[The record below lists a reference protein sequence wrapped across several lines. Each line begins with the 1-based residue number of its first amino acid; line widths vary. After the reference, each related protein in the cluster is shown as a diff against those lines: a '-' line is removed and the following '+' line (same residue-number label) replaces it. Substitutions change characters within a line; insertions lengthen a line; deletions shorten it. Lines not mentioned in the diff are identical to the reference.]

1 MNRRVKTYNSY
12 IKESWINNTEQA
24 GNREFSIIKVMTKSG
39 EKISMCYTSEVKE
52 YGVSLQDNL
61 DFITAVSLVP
71 TFGRELGLSE
81 FDSKSDEI
89 IAVIPNF
96 MISKKPKA
104 TNYKDTADCCIDENP
119 IFPEDICHA
128 PSTSTLSSLPSTSSG
143 MDISFTVTTIDEDF
157 KAKRNEEQL
166 KKKEEIMAK
175 INRLEHILDTKSKD
189 NNVPVE
195 TEEEVKEIAMQL
207 ESLKARYSRMK

>member
-1 MNRRVKTYNSY
+1 MKRVKSYNSY
-12 IKESWINNTEQA
+12 IKESWINNEPA
-24 GNREFSIIKVMTKSG
+24 GIKEFSIIKVMTKNG

-81 FDSKSDEI
+81 FDSKTDEI

-96 MISKKPKA
+96 MISKKPKV
-104 TNYKDTADCCIDENP
+104 TNYKDTVDCCIDETP
-119 IFPEDICHA
+119 IFPEDICHV
-128 PSTSTLSSLPSTSSG
+128 PTSSSD

-157 KAKRNEEQL
+157 KAKRNETQL

-175 INRLEHILDTKSKD
+175 INRLEHILDTKMKD

-195 TEEEVKEIAMQL
+195 TEEEVKEITMQL
-207 ESLKARYSRMK
+207 ESLKARYKRIK

>member
-104 TNYKDTADCCIDENP
+104 TNYKDTADCCIDDNVV
-119 IFPEDICHA
+119 FPEDICHVHT
-128 PSTSTLSSLPSTSSG
+128 PS
-143 MDISFTVTTIDEDF
+143 DISFTVTTIDEDF

-175 INRLEHILDTKSKD
+175 INRLEHILDTKLKD

-195 TEEEVKEIAMQL
+195 TEEEVKEITMQL
-207 ESLKARYSRMK
+207 ESLKARYNRMK

>member
-1 MNRRVKTYNSY
+1 MKRVKSYNSY
-12 IKESWINNTEQA
+12 IKESWINNNEPA
-24 GNREFSIIKVMTKSG
+24 GIKEFSVIKVMTKNG

-81 FDSKSDEI
+81 FDSKGDEI

-104 TNYKDTADCCIDENP
+104 TNYKDTADCCVDENP
-119 IFPEDICHA
+119 IFPEDICHV
-128 PSTSTLSSLPSTSSG
+128 PTPVSTSSLPVSSTSD

-157 KAKRNEEQL
+157 KARRNEAQL

-175 INRLEHILDTKSKD
+175 INRLEHILDTKMKD

-195 TEEEVKEIAMQL
+195 TEEEVKEITMQL
-207 ESLKARYSRMK
+207 ESLKARYKRIK